1 MFLVWMTNYL
11 VKYPKQ
17 AKTLAIMRKSVN
29 VVETVHQMSS
39 DQRFLASVVQDEAPG
54 VPSSLFND
62 NGEMRENSK
71 AELMNEICATLSDVL
86 TEPAFHFIDGCA
98 WLYCIYWGK
107 VGNIKDLDSSLQKL
121 F

>member
-86 TEPAFHFIDGCA
+86 TLFISLTGALGFTAFTGEKLVTLKTWIVP
-98 WLYCIYWGK
+98 YK
-107 VGNIKDLDSSLQKL
+107 SS
-121 F
+121 FN